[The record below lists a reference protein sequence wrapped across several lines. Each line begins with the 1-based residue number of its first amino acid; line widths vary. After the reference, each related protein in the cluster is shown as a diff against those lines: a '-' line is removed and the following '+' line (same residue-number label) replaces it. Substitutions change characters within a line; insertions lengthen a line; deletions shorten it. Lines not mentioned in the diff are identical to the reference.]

1 MKRVLLV
8 FAAVLFLGSMI
19 ALPVRADEL
28 QQEEGFTELSQVM
41 VANEAVEAKEIPDS
55 KGNTV
60 ITYESG
66 AYVFVIGETE
76 NGWYKVS
83 YQDKEGYVKKSV
95 LTVQEFDV
103 EGMDKEFQEIEAEGK
118 LIIEEVER
126 YRAEA
131 KRSRI
136 WGIFIVLLVVGI
148 FATGIVST
156 TRIEKEKKKAA
167 ENAELTNREDIQK
180 KRMQKIGE
188 EIIDLDQ
195 ED

>member
-1 MKRVLLV
+1 MKRILLV

-28 QQEEGFTELSQVM
+28 QREEGFTELSQIM

-118 LIIEEVER
+118 LVIEEVER
-126 YRAEA
+126 YRVEA

-136 WGIFIVLLVVGI
+136 WGIIIVLLVVGI
-148 FATGIVST
+148 FATGIIST
-156 TRIEKEKKKAA
+156 TRMGEEKKKAA
-167 ENAELTNREDIQK
+167 ESTDLFNGESGEK
-180 KRMQKIGE
+180 KEKQKIGE

>member
-1 MKRVLLV
+1 MKRILLV

-28 QQEEGFTELSQVM
+28 QREEGFTELSQIM

-118 LIIEEVER
+118 LVIEEVER

-136 WGIFIVLLVVGI
+136 WGIIIVLLVVGI
-148 FATGIVST
+148 FATGIIST
-156 TRIEKEKKKAA
+156 TRMGEEKKKAA
-167 ENAELTNREDIQK
+167 ESTDLSNGESGEK
-180 KRMQKIGE
+180 KEKQKIGE

>member
-1 MKRVLLV
+1 MKRILLV

-19 ALPVRADEL
+19 ALPVKADEL
-28 QQEEGFTELSQVM
+28 QQEEGFTELSQIM
-41 VANEAVEAKEIPDS
+41 VANETVEAKEIPDS

-167 ENAELTNREDIQK
+167 ENADLTNREDIQK
-180 KRMQKIGE
+180 KRMQKVGE

>member
-167 ENAELTNREDIQK
+167 ENADLTNREDIQK

>member
-1 MKRVLLV
+1 MKRILLV

-19 ALPVRADEL
+19 ALPVRAEEL
-28 QQEEGFTELSQVM
+28 QQEEGFTELSQIM
-41 VANEAVEAKEIPDS
+41 VANEAVEAKEIPDN

-66 AYVFVIGETE
+66 AYVFVIGETRD
-76 NGWYKVS
+76 GWYKVS
-83 YQDKEGYVKKSV
+83 YQDKEGYVKKSA
-95 LTVQEFDV
+95 LTIQEFDV
-103 EGMDKEFQEIEAEGK
+103 EGIDKEFQEIEAEGK

-148 FATGIVST
+148 FATGIVSA

-167 ENAELTNREDIQK
+167 ENADLTDREVIQK
-180 KRMQKIGE
+180 KRIQRAGE